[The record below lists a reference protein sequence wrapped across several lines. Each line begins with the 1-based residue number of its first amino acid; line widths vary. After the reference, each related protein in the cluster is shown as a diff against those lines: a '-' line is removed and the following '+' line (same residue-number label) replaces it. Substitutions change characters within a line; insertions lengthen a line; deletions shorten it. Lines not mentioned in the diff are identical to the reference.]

1 MIEKDTDS
9 FSIGERI
16 RECREMAHMTQKE
29 LGAKCGID
37 AANIRKYENGRQRP
51 KLETVEKIAGA
62 LGVSVE
68 SLYYWV
74 EPENFK
80 EEKERRLKEITIQR
94 AKPAIIELLKVIYGE
109 CECTAVYQL
118 CDEKHVSD
126 WYYTADSA
134 ELTGKRTIAEGDM
147 RAIIDVAIATVSTL
161 AENFFRS
168 EHYFQVVMKK
178 RIDYRVSKAKTGD
191 ISTDFLEVF
200 ENEYKE
206 QKKYCGFDREIS
218 VEELDLAPAGDDLAP
233 DDPGEADPAEKA

>member
-1 MIEKDTDS
+1 
-9 FSIGERI
+9 
-16 RECREMAHMTQKE
+16 
-29 LGAKCGID
+29 
-37 AANIRKYENGRQRP
+37 
-51 KLETVEKIAGA
+51 
-62 LGVSVE
+62 
-68 SLYYWV
+68 
-74 EPENFK
+74 
-80 EEKERRLKEITIQR
+80 
-94 AKPAIIELLKVIYGE
+94 
-109 CECTAVYQL
+109 
-118 CDEKHVSD
+118 
-126 WYYTADSA
+126 
-134 ELTGKRTIAEGDM
+134 M

-168 EHYFQVVMKK
+168 EHYFQDVMKK

>member
-9 FSIGERI
+9 FSIGRRI
-16 RECREMAHMTQKE
+16 RECREVAHMTQKE

-118 CDEKHVSD
+118 CDEKHISD
-126 WYYTADSA
+126 WYYTTDSA
-134 ELTGKRTIAEGDM
+134 EFTGKRTIAEGDM
-147 RAIIDVAIATVSTL
+147 RTIIDVAIATVSTL
-161 AENFFRS
+161 AENSFRS
-168 EHYFQVVMKK
+168 EHYFQNLMKK
-178 RIDYRVSKAKTGD
+178 QIEYRLSRVKTGN
-191 ISTDFLEVF
+191 ISTDLLEVF

-206 QKKYCGFDREIS
+206 QKKYWGFEHEIS
-218 VEELDLAPAGDDLAP
+218 IDELDSHSAGDDSEDTP
-233 DDPGEADPAEKA
+233 PTEKE